1 MDLTTFQPLDI
12 ILVCGLPGSGKS
24 VFSKQYF
31 AESGRDRVNRKEIHR
46 LLYEM
51 IHFGKRWTE
60 TEFDALDE
68 HLVKHV
74 ERKIIEQLL
83 QNKQKVLVDNTSVSE
98 SSRKSYVA
106 IAEQMHKS
114 IGAIF
119 LQIPPATCLQ
129 RNREREDPV
138 PERVISNLAA
148 AIDLPRTEE
157 GFKAVL
163 VLKDY

>member
-1 MDLTTFQPLDI
+1 MDLTKFDSIDI
-12 ILVCGLPGSGKS
+12 LLVCGLPGSGKS
-24 VFSKQYF
+24 VFSKQF
-31 AESGRDRVNRKEIHR
+31 FSNSGRDRVNRKEIHR

-60 TEFDALDE
+60 QEFDAVDE

-83 QNKQKVLVDNTSVSE
+83 QKNQKVLIDNTSVSE
-98 SSRKSYVA
+98 SSRKTYVG
-106 IAEQMHKS
+106 IAQQMHKT
-114 IGAIF
+114 IGAVF
-119 LQIPPATCLQ
+119 LHTPPATCLK

-148 AIDLPRTEE
+148 AIDLPRPEE

-163 VLKDY
+163 VLRDY

>member
-1 MDLTTFQPLDI
+1 MDLSKFEALDI
-12 ILVCGLPGSGKS
+12 LLVCGLPGSGKS
-24 VFSKQYF
+24 AFSKQYF
-31 AESGRDRVNRKEIHR
+31 SNSGRARVNRKEIHR

-60 TEFDALDE
+60 QEFDALDE

-83 QNKQKVLVDNTSVSE
+83 QKNQKVLVDNTSVSE
-98 SSRKSYVA
+98 SSRKSYVG
-106 IAEQMHKS
+106 IAQQMHRT

-119 LQIPPATCLQ
+119 LYTPPATCLQ

-148 AIDLPRTEE
+148 AIDLPGKEE
-157 GFKAVL
+157 GFKEVL

>member
-1 MDLTTFQPLDI
+1 VDLSKFETLDI
-12 ILVCGLPGSGKS
+12 ILVCGLPGAGKS

-31 AESGRDRVNRKEIHR
+31 ASSGRDRVNRKEIHR

-51 IHFGKRWTE
+51 IHFGKKWTE
-60 TEFDALDE
+60 REFDALDE

-83 QNKQKVLVDNTSVSE
+83 QNKQKVLVDNTSISE
-98 SSRKSYVA
+98 SSRKTYIG
-106 IAEQMHKS
+106 IAQQMHRT

-119 LQIPPATCLQ
+119 LHTPPAICLQ
-129 RNREREDPV
+129 RNRELEDPV

-148 AIDLPRTEE
+148 AIDLPRTGE
-157 GFKAVL
+157 GFKEVL

>member
-1 MDLTTFQPLDI
+1 MDLTKFEPLDI
-12 ILVCGLPGSGKS
+12 ILICGLPGSGKS
-24 VFSKQYF
+24 RFAKQFF

-51 IHFGKRWTE
+51 IHFGRKWTE
-60 TEFDALDE
+60 KDFDALDE

-83 QNKQKVLVDNTSVSE
+83 QTRQKVLIDNTSVSA
-98 SSRKSYVA
+98 SSRKTYVG
-106 IAEQMHKS
+106 IAQQMHKT

-119 LQIPPATCLQ
+119 LNTPPATCLQ

-138 PERVISNLAA
+138 PERAISNLAA
-148 AIDLPRTEE
+148 ALDLPRGEE
-157 GFKAVL
+157 GFKVVL
-163 VLKDY
+163 ILKDY

>member
-1 MDLTTFQPLDI
+1 MDLTKFQPLDI

-24 VFSKQYF
+24 KFSKRFF
-31 AESGRDRVNRKEIHR
+31 ADSGRDRVNRKEIHR

-60 TEFDALDE
+60 KEFDALDD

-74 ERKIIEQLL
+74 ERKIIEHLL
-83 QNKQKVLVDNTSVSE
+83 QNNQKVLVDNTSVSE
-98 SSRKSYVA
+98 SSRKTYIG
-106 IAEQMHKS
+106 IAQQMHKS

-119 LQIPPATCLQ
+119 LHTPPATCLA
-129 RNREREDPV
+129 RNREREDPI

-148 AIDLPRTEE
+148 AIDLPRSEE
-157 GFKAVL
+157 GFKEVL

>member
-1 MDLTTFQPLDI
+1 MDLSNFHPLDI

-24 VFSKQYF
+24 EFSRQFF
-31 AESGRDRVNRKEIHR
+31 ADSGRDRVNRKEIHR

-60 TEFDALDE
+60 MEFDALDE

-83 QNKQKVLVDNTSVSE
+83 QNNQKVLVDNTSVSE
-98 SSRKSYVA
+98 SSRKAYIS
-106 IAEQMHKS
+106 IAHQMRKS

-119 LQIPPATCLQ
+119 LHTPPATCLQ

-148 AIDLPRTEE
+148 EIDLPGTAE
-157 GFKAVL
+157 GFKEVL

>member
-1 MDLTTFQPLDI
+1 MDLSKLETLDI
-12 ILVCGLPGSGKS
+12 VLVCGLPGSGKS
-24 VFSKQYF
+24 AFSKQYF
-31 AESGRDRVNRKEIHR
+31 SNSGRDRVNRKEIHR

-60 TEFDALDE
+60 QEFDAVDE

-83 QNKQKVLVDNTSVSE
+83 QNNQKVLVDNTSVSE
-98 SSRKSYVA
+98 SSRKSYVG
-106 IAEQMHKS
+106 IAQQMHKT

-119 LQIPPATCLQ
+119 LQTPPATCLK

-148 AIDLPRTEE
+148 AIDLPGTEE

-163 VLKDY
+163 VIKDY

>member
-1 MDLTTFQPLDI
+1 LDLTKFQTLDI
-12 ILVCGLPGSGKS
+12 ILVCGLPDSGKS
-24 VFSKQYF
+24 VFSSQFF
-31 AESGRDRVNRKEIHR
+31 ANSGRDRVNRKEIQR

-60 TEFDALDE
+60 QEFDAVDE

-83 QNKQKVLVDNTSVSE
+83 QSGQKVLVDNTSVSE
-98 SSRKSYVA
+98 SSRKTYIG
-106 IAEQMHKS
+106 IAQQMHKN

-119 LQIPPATCLQ
+119 LHTPPATCLQ

-148 AIDLPRTEE
+148 SIDLPRTEE
-157 GFKAVL
+157 GFKEVL

>member
-1 MDLTTFQPLDI
+1 MDLTKFESIDI
-12 ILVCGLPGSGKS
+12 LLVCGLPGSGKS

-31 AESGRDRVNRKEIHR
+31 SNSERDRVNRKEIQR

-60 TEFDALDE
+60 QEFDTVDE

-83 QNKQKVLVDNTSVSE
+83 QKNQKVLVDNTSVSE
-98 SSRKSYVA
+98 SSRKTYVG
-106 IAEQMHKS
+106 IAQQMHKT

-119 LQIPPATCLQ
+119 LHTPAATCLQ
-129 RNREREDPV
+129 RNRERDDPV
-138 PERVISNLAA
+138 PERVISNMAA
-148 AIDLPRTEE
+148 AIDLPATEE

-163 VLKDY
+163 ALKDY

>member
-1 MDLTTFQPLDI
+1 LDLTKFETLDI
-12 ILVCGLPGSGKS
+12 LLVCGLPGSGKS

-31 AESGRDRVNRKEIHR
+31 ANSGRDRVNRKEIHR

-51 IHFGKRWTE
+51 IHFGKKWTE
-60 TEFDALDE
+60 QEFDALDE

-98 SSRKSYVA
+98 SSRKTYVG
-106 IAEQMHKS
+106 IAQQMHKT

-119 LQIPPATCLQ
+119 LQTPPATCMQ

-157 GFKAVL
+157 GFKEVF

>member
-1 MDLTTFQPLDI
+1 MDLSKFESLDI
-12 ILVCGLPGSGKS
+12 ILICGLPGSGKS
-24 VFSKQYF
+24 RFSRQFF
-31 AESGRDRVNRKEIHR
+31 AETGRDRVNRKEIHR

-60 TEFDALDE
+60 KEFDELDE

-83 QNKQKVLVDNTSVSE
+83 QSNQKVLVDNTSVSA
-98 SSRKSYVA
+98 SSRKTYVG
-106 IAEQMHKS
+106 IAQQMHRT

-119 LQIPPATCLQ
+119 LHTPPAICLQ

-138 PERVISNLAA
+138 PERAISNLAA

-157 GFKAVL
+157 GFKEVL

>member
-1 MDLTTFQPLDI
+1 MDLTKFQPLDI

-83 QNKQKVLVDNTSVSE
+83 QTKQKVLVDNTSVSA

-106 IAEQMHKS
+106 IAQQMHKT

-119 LQIPPATCLQ
+119 LYTSPATCLQ

-138 PERVISNLAA
+138 PDMVISNLAA
-148 AIDLPRTEE
+148 AIDLPRAEE
-157 GFKAVL
+157 GFKEVL

>member
-1 MDLTTFQPLDI
+1 MDLTKFQTLDI

-24 VFSKQYF
+24 EFSKQF
-31 AESGRDRVNRKEIHR
+31 FTDSGRDRVNRKEIHR

-51 IHFGKRWTE
+51 IHFGKKWTE
-60 TEFDALDE
+60 QEFDALDE

-83 QNKQKVLVDNTSVSE
+83 QSKQKVLVDNTSVSE
-98 SSRKSYVA
+98 SSRKTYVG
-106 IAEQMHKS
+106 IAQQMHKT

-119 LQIPPATCLQ
+119 LQIPPATCLE
-129 RNREREDPV
+129 RNRKREDPV

-157 GFKAVL
+157 GFKEVF